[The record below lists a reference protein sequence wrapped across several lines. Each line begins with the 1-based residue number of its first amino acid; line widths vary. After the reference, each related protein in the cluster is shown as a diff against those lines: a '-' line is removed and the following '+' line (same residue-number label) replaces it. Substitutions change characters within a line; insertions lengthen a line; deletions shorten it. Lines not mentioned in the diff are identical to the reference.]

1 MKTIGQGFLLGIG
14 IFLADIFINKICKF
28 LITTIFITNGE
39 ANQNIFYFIMILFI
53 ISLFALVIAIEI
65 KRTRSR

>member
-14 IFLADIFINKICKF
+14 IFLADVFINKICKF
-28 LITTIFITNGE
+28 LITTIFITDGE
-39 ANQNIFYFIMILFI
+39 ANQNVFYLIMGLFV
-53 ISLFALVIAIEI
+53 ISLFALVIACEI